1 MGLRMKK
8 FNFMGVHWKIRVLGG
23 GGAWK
28 TNIGG
33 ELTKKA
39 DLDSLQILEGAW
51 QKRRGDTHYEFLEE
65 LSYWHKYPKQITL

>member
-1 MGLRMKK
+1 
-8 FNFMGVHWKIRVLGG
+8 MGVHE
-23 GGAWK
+23 
-28 TNIGG
+28 NQYIGG

-65 LSYWHKYPKQITL
+65 LSY